1 METTEI
7 YIIKVISYR
16 ESSNL
21 YEAIAKGYGKITL
34 IHKGIRSNVKKN
46 ALELFIPYR
55 INWSGKGG
63 IKFLR
68 DYEIIHHIDYTPTHH
83 IIGMYYNELL
93 YYLTKSDFHIEKLY
107 EHYDYS
113 LRSLLSSKNFLINLN
128 NFEIGILILTG
139 HYIIFDRDTDDTAL
153 DASQSYSY
161 IPDIGPQLQ
170 KNHKDIYKGETL
182 MALSGINP
190 YNEKSIKESRVLMKR
205 LIDYYIQP
213 KKIKTRE
220 ILKYISLK

>member
-1 METTEI
+1 MVTTEI

-21 YEAIAKGYGKITL
+21 YAAIAKDYGKITL
-34 IHKGIRSNVKKN
+34 IHKGVRSNAKKN
-46 ALELFIPYR
+46 ALELFIPYKVS
-55 INWSGKGG
+55 WSGKSN

-68 DYEIIHHIDYTPTHH
+68 EYEIIRNTDYTPSHN

-113 LRSLLSSKNFLINLN
+113 LRSLLDSKNLLINLN
-128 NFEIGILILTG
+128 NFEIGVLILTG
-139 HYIIFDRDTDDTAL
+139 HYIYFDRDTDDEAVNP
-153 DASQSYSY
+153 SKSYSY
-161 IPDIGPQLQ
+161 IPDIGPERQN
-170 KNHKDIYKGETL
+170 NHKDIYKGETL